1 MDIITPAQRVKPKN
15 LIQTIERVTAILDM
29 LAQTSKGVNLGDI
42 AAAVDLPKG
51 TTHRLLSSLM
61 YFDFIRQD
69 DESRKYSLGFK
80 LAELG
85 GILLEQID
93 LRREAEPFLHALSNR
108 VGETVYL
115 VILDGVEVVYIE
127 KIEPEDSS
135 IVLRATSK
143 VGQRNAVNSCS
154 LGKVLLAHL
163 SEQELESLLKKIP
176 FVRKTANTI
185 TNPNQLKEHLQ
196 SVRAQ
201 GYAIDDEESEE
212 GIRCVAAP
220 VFNDRKTAVAAISI
234 SGAAIRMTR
243 QKIEETLKDEVMQ
256 TALQISHK
264 LGFRER

>member
-1 MDIITPAQRVKPKN
+1 MESMTAERVKPKN
-15 LIQTIERVTAILDM
+15 LIQTIERVSAIFDM
-29 LAQTSKGVNLGDI
+29 LAQSSKGVSLGDI

-115 VILDGVEVVYIE
+115 VLLDGVEVVYIE
-127 KIEPEDSS
+127 KIEPEDQS

-154 LGKVLLAHL
+154 LGKALLAHL
-163 SEQELESLLKKIP
+163 PEQELDALFKKMP
-176 FVRKTANTI
+176 FIRKTANTI

-201 GYAIDDEESEE
+201 GYALDDEESEE

-234 SGAAIRMTR
+234 SGPSIRMTR
-243 QKIEETLKDEVMQ
+243 QRIEETLKDEVMQ

-264 LGFRER
+264 LGFRDK